1 MQYTNHFPVA
11 VREIEHLAI
20 PLADGCRLAARIWLP
35 EDAETHPVPAIL
47 EYIPYRKNDATLARD
62 AVTHPYIAGHGY
74 ASVRVDLRGSG
85 ESEGLLRDEYLQQ
98 EIDDGIE
105 VVAWLAAQ
113 TWCDGNVGMIGIS
126 WGGFSALQI
135 AAMRPPALKAIV
147 TCCSTDD
154 RYADDAHYMGGCL
167 LSENLSWASNI
178 FSRNTLPPDPRH
190 AGERWREMWMER
202 LQECGFWLG
211 TWLSHQH
218 RDDYWRHGSVCENYS
233 AIRCPVYAVGGWADG
248 YCNAVFRLLEGLL
261 VPRKGLVGPW
271 AHAYPHFGEPGPAI
285 GFLDEC
291 LRWWDQWLKGRD
303 TGIMDEPMLRAYMQD
318 PAPPRTWYAERSGRW
333 IAEEAW
339 PSPRIEALAF
349 ALTEDKRLSR
359 EADAQA
365 PPFTVSSPLTVGL
378 YAGKWCS
385 YGAPGDQPGNQA
397 VDDAASLVFESD
409 PLDEPIEVL
418 GEAALNIDVASD
430 KAVAMIAARLNDV
443 APDGA
448 VTRTT
453 YGILNLTQR
462 DGHSHPHALVPGT
475 RSRVRVPF
483 KHIGQRFDKGHR
495 IRLAL
500 STSYFP
506 IAWPAP
512 EPVTLT
518 VFPAESRLV
527 LPQRR
532 PRAEDEMLRA
542 FAEPR
547 GARPIHTTQLRQPE
561 HHWRVVHDLA
571 EDGHALEIGEGQGMV
586 RIEAIDLTITSDGT
600 ERYSFRD
607 NDYASVCGETHWVKE
622 MSRGD
627 WRVRTVTST
636 RLTSDSAN
644 FHIEAK
650 LEAHENER
658 RVHERSW
665 RRTIPRRLV

>member
-11 VREIEHLAI
+11 VREIEHLEI
-20 PLADGCRLAARIWLP
+20 PLSDGCRLAARLWLP
-35 EDAETHPVPAIL
+35 EDAETRPVPAIL
-47 EYIPYRKNDATLARD
+47 EYIPYRKNDMTLPRD

-85 ESEGLLRDEYLQQ
+85 ESEGVLRDEYLQQ
-98 EIDDGIE
+98 EIDDGVE
-105 VVAWLAAQ
+105 VIAWLAAQ
-113 TWCDGNVGMIGIS
+113 KWCDGNVGMIGIS
-126 WGGFSALQI
+126 WGGFNALQI

-167 LSENLSWASNI
+167 LGENLSWASNV

-190 AGERWREMWMER
+190 VGERWRKMWLER
-202 LQECGFWLG
+202 LSECGFWLE

-218 RDDYWRHGSVCENYS
+218 RDDYWRHGSVCEDYS
-233 AIRCPVYAVGGWADG
+233 AIRCPVFAVGGWADG
-248 YCNAVFRLLEGLL
+248 YCNAVFRLLEGLS

-271 AHAYPHFGEPGPAI
+271 AHSYPHFGKPGPAI
-285 GFLDEC
+285 GFLQEC
-291 LRWWDQWLKGRD
+291 LRWWDQWLKGRN
-303 TGIMDEPMLRAYMQD
+303 TGIMDEPMLRAFMQD

-339 PSPRIEALAF
+339 PSPRIESLSYAP
-349 ALTEDKRLSR
+349 TGDRRLSH
-359 EADAQA
+359 EADPDA
-365 PPFTVSSPLTVGL
+365 PAFTISSPLTVGL
-378 YAGKWCS
+378 HGGKWCS
-385 YGAPGDQPGNQA
+385 YGAAGDQPGDQA
-397 VDDAASLVFESD
+397 VEDIGSLVFETD
-409 PLDEPIEVL
+409 PLDEPVEIL
-418 GEAALNIDVASD
+418 GEAALDIDVASD
-430 KAVAMIAARLNDV
+430 KPVAMIAARLNAV

-453 YGILNLTQR
+453 YGLLNLTQR
-462 DGHSHPHALVPGT
+462 DGRSHPRALVPGT

-483 KHIGQRFDKGHR
+483 KHVGQRFDRGHR
-495 IRLAL
+495 IRVAI

-518 VFPAESRLV
+518 VFPAECRLV
-527 LPQRR
+527 LPRRR
-532 PRAEDEMLRA
+532 PRPEDERLRA

-547 GARPIHTTQLRQPE
+547 GAKPLDTTSLRQPD

-571 EDGHALEIGEGQGMV
+571 EDGHALEIGEGQGTL

-607 NDYASVCGETHWVKE
+607 TDYASVCGETHWTKE
-622 MSRGD
+622 MSRSN
-627 WRVRTVTST
+627 WRVRTVTWT
-636 RLTSDSAN
+636 RLTSDAAS

-650 LEAHENER
+650 LEAYENER
-658 RVHERSW
+658 PVHERSW